1 MGEGEE
7 ETGYWQ
13 TDGSRAMRAE
23 KDRNKSRNGEKES
36 RWKHVRNKREK
47 KRERTGMAS
56 SPFTPPT
63 PDSGR

>member
-23 KDRNKSRNGEKES
+23 KGVQRRTERGKGKKE
-36 RWKHVRNKREK
+36 RPTKNTWK
-47 KRERTGMAS
+47 
-56 SPFTPPT
+56 
-63 PDSGR
+63 